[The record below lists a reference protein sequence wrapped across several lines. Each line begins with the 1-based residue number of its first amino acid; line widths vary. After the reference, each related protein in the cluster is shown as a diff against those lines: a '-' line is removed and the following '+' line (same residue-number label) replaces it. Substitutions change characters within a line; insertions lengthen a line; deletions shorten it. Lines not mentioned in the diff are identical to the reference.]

1 MKNIYVHLSDM
12 LKKKEPLVLATIIE
26 TKGSSPQV
34 PGASAIFSTEGL
46 LAGTLGG
53 GPLEFSAQKKALQI
67 IKKGDSLFFGFDLK
81 GDISS
86 WEDPI
91 CGGEVKILM
100 NSSPEKSEK
109 VFHSLSQSFAQREPG
124 ILMSSINKISKNNV
138 SLTRYWI
145 EKKEISKSSPEIHHS
160 LLRGDMNKSL
170 LENKPHLLKTREKIF
185 PEQEGEILLFLEP
198 LFPFPQ
204 LAIAGAGHIG
214 QAVAHLGSLLQF
226 EVTVID
232 DRPEFANKERIPDA
246 DHLIVDEIGK
256 AIRNFPISDDTYLVI
271 VTPGHQHD
279 AEALLECIH
288 SNAAY
293 IGMIGSRRK
302 IKLMREKFLEESW
315 ATPQEFDRVHA
326 PIGIEIQSKTVEEIA
341 ISIAAQLVFIRNQN
355 QKNMK
360 EKK

>member
-1 MKNIYVHLSDM
+1 MKNIYVNLSDM
-12 LKKKEPLVLATIIE
+12 LKKQEPLVLATIIE
-26 TKGSSPQV
+26 TIGSSPQV

-46 LAGTLGG
+46 IEGTLGG
-53 GPLEFSAQKKALQI
+53 GPLEFNAQKKVLQI
-67 IKKGDSLFFGFDLK
+67 IKTEDSLFFGFALK
-81 GDISS
+81 GDLSS

-91 CGGEVKILM
+91 CGGEVMTLM
-100 NSSPEKSEK
+100 DANPEKSEN

-124 ILMSSINKISKNNV
+124 ILMSAINKISENKV

-145 EKKEISKSSPEIHHS
+145 EKKEISKSSSEKYHS
-160 LLRGDMNKSL
+160 QLREDMNKCL
-170 LENKPHLLKTREKIF
+170 LENRPHLIKTTEKIF
-185 PEQEGEILLFLEP
+185 PEQVGETHLFLEP

-204 LAIAGAGHIG
+204 LVIAGAGHIG

-246 DHLIVDEIGK
+246 DYLIVDEIGK
-256 AIRNFPISDDTYLVI
+256 AIRNFPLSDDTYLVI
-271 VTPGHQHD
+271 VTPGHRHD

-288 SNAAY
+288 SDAAY

-302 IKLMREKFLEESW
+302 TKLMREKFLKESW
-315 ATPQEFDRVHA
+315 ATPQELDRIHA
-326 PIGIEIQSKTVEEIA
+326 PIGIDIQSKTIEEIA
-341 ISIAAQLVFIRNQN
+341 ISIAAQLVLIRNQN

-360 EKK
+360 EGK